1 MHPPIRVWVY
11 WSQKGITHYISFIIH
26 AINFFTIT
34 FQVIRSLPQS
44 SVSWPTASQS
54 PCKEYYRY
62 IAIITLTDSDVHL
75 VPAGTML
82 FLYVSQ
88 ITLHAVMRR
97 WMKQKRATST
107 VKHELNVSWID
118 ICPDVVIGPAA
129 NLHMNNV
136 NLSLNICCASY
147 PIPELYIQI
156 EHRLASC
163 CYVKYLQLWKR
174 AEKIISSYYFLPPLL
189 SERHKLCTVQ

>member
-44 SVSWPTASQS
+44 SICWPTASQS

-129 NLHMNNV
+129 NYTWTMSNFPWIDHTIIT
-136 NLSLNICCASY
+136 NLMHWLLFI
-147 PIPELYIQI
+147 
-156 EHRLASC
+156 R
-163 CYVKYLQLWKR
+163 
-174 AEKIISSYYFLPPLL
+174 KILLL
-189 SERHKLCTVQ
+189 SSTCFEYQVLIFRRT